1 MQAGLKCDQFLKT
14 PGKNPESS
22 PYRYSFCPKKAFFA
36 MRCRNKSDAAYR

>member
-1 MQAGLKCDQFLKT
+1 VTSSLKRRAKT
-14 PGKNPESS
+14 RMSS